1 MKYQT
6 AEIKMLLVR
15 ETENTIGATDA
26 PDKIVR
32 YWNEVVSQ
40 SSWFTPDKEQVV
52 VVCLDVRLNPIGYN
66 LVSMGTASES
76 ICHPREVF
84 RPAIHMNAVSV
95 ILIHNHPSG
104 DPSPSAADFRV
115 TKKIKEAGDLLMINL
130 MDHIIVGSN
139 ARYYSFRETG
149 LV

>member
-6 AEIKMLLVR
+6 TEIKMLLVR
-15 ETENTIGATDA
+15 ETKNTIGATDA
-26 PDKIVR
+26 PDKILR
-32 YWNEVVSQ
+32 YWNEIVTESA
-40 SSWFTPDKEQVV
+40 WFTPDKEQIV
-52 VVCLDVRLNPIGYN
+52 VVCLDVRLNPVGYN
-66 LVSMGTASES
+66 LVSMGTVCES

-84 RPAIHMNAVSV
+84 RPAIHMNAASV

-115 TKKIKEAGDLLMINL
+115 TRRIKEAGEMLLINL
-130 MDHIIVGSN
+130 TDHIIVGSN
-139 ARYYSFRETG
+139 ARYYSFREAG